1 MKDIHFVLLIAFK
14 FIFLCQIL
22 WTVSGGGD
30 EGCVVYDQF
39 IQDCQDDK
47 ANCDKNLD
55 DVQINII
62 DFSFNNYL
70 RIEKLVS
77 VLKFMKFKNI
87 QLYNDSICDIDN
99 SNNNHLTLQISI
111 LTSPLL
117 CQVLDHKNLLIF
129 NKSNMINLVFFFNFF
144 LFYFK

>member
-1 MKDIHFVLLIAFK
+1 MQFVLLIAFK
-14 FIFLCQIL
+14 FIFLCQRFC
-22 WTVSGGGD
+22 TVSGGGGG
-30 EGCVVYDQF
+30 GCVVYDQF
-39 IQDCQDDK
+39 ITDCQDDK

-70 RIEKLVS
+70 RIENLVS
-77 VLKFMKFKNI
+77 VLKLMKFRNI

-117 CQVLDHKNLLIF
+117 CQVSDLSLIH
-129 NKSNMINLVFFFNFF
+129 I
-144 LFYFK
+144 